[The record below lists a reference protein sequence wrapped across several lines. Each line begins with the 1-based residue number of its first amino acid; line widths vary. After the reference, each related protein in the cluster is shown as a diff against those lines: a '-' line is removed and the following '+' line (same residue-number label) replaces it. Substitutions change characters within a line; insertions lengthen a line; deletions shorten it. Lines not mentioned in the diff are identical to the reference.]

1 MISSSGLT
9 RLSLAAR
16 VSTVGVALACIAL
29 LLAVLSSPSTAL
41 AGPTVTVRI
50 EGESSTL
57 LGRTTVTLNAPEP
70 VSDCPANSVA
80 AAINLAVGGNW
91 DHGEAGSG
99 GGDFTQTILGETHA
113 FMHEGD
119 TWAEWVNYKWGG
131 GICTDLLSEGSEVLM
146 LADHEPEPTFAP
158 TVWPLVATDTPSS
171 VQVGV
176 PFTVRVSEIRTPPG
190 TFAEPGQGTP
200 TPVAGAV
207 VSGVGATGGMSDA
220 NGTAT
225 VTLNSSGS
233 FTLRASKA
241 GDAPSATFVV
251 CAHNGNDGSC
261 GTQTTTTG
269 SSGSQSS
276 AVGTSSNVIPY
287 KGPYALVPH
296 LGSPIDGHVYTHAHA
311 PRLLS
316 GSVLGHTT
324 ISSISLRLRREY
336 RHRCYA
342 FDGVSARFV
351 RARCGTGKPF
361 RVSSNGLFS
370 YLLPSALAPGRYVLD
385 IQADDAAGN
394 HTTLARGTS
403 RIVFYVR

>member
-1 MISSSGLT
+1 MISSSRLT
-9 RLSLAAR
+9 RS
-16 VSTVGVALACIAL
+16 
-29 LLAVLSSPSTAL
+29 LLAVRVSVVGAAL
-41 AGPTVTVRI
+41 AFVVLLFAFLGSPAAVLAAPTVTVRV

-57 LGRTTVTLNAPEP
+57 LPRTTVTLNAPEP
-70 VSDCPANSVA
+70 VSGCPANSVA

-91 DHGEAGSG
+91 DHGEAGGSS
-99 GGDFTQTILGETHA
+99 GDFTQTILGETHA
-113 FMHEGD
+113 FTHAGD

-131 GICTDLLSEGSEVLM
+131 GICTDLLSEGDEVLM
-146 LADHEPEPTFAP
+146 VADHEPEPTFAP
-158 TVWPLVATDTPSS
+158 TVWPLVVTGAPSS

-176 PFTVRVSEIRTPPG
+176 PFTVHVSEIRTPPG

-200 TPVAGAV
+200 TSVAGAA
-207 VSGVGATGGMSDA
+207 VSGTGATGGMSDA
-220 NGTAT
+220 SGTVT
-225 VTLNSSGS
+225 VTLSSSGS

-261 GTQTTTTG
+261 GTQITTG
-269 SSGSQSS
+269 SSHSQSS
-276 AVGTSSNVIPY
+276 AGVSSNVIPY

-296 LGSPIDGHVYTHAHA
+296 LGSLIDGHVYTHAHA
-311 PRLLS
+311 PRILS

-324 ISSISLRLRREY
+324 ISSISLTLRREY
-336 RHRCYA
+336 RHHCYA

-351 RARCGTGKPF
+351 RARCGTGNLFK
-361 RVSSNGLFS
+361 VSGNGLFS

-385 IQADDAAGN
+385 IQATDAAGN
-394 HTTLARGTS
+394 RTTLARGTS